1 MYALDES
8 IYAALPTHQH
18 AIGQRDLVGLTAAGM
33 LAASLFPSPGLAE
46 TKSGNSRAVRVATAS
61 ATIIRPYEVVYPQP
75 SQSKQADRNDRT
87 STRTVTGECTKLL
100 GPVGRDDIGAAP
112 RNPDGALCELILIE
126 LQ

>member
-8 IYAALPTHQH
+8 IYAALPTHQY

-33 LAASLFPSPGLAE
+33 LAASLFTSPGLAE
-46 TKSGNSRAVRVATAS
+46 PKSGNSRAVRVATAS

-75 SQSKQADRNDRT
+75 SQSKQADRNYRT
-87 STRTVTGECTKLL
+87 STRSVMGECTKLL
-100 GPVGRDDIGAAP
+100 GGAGRDDSGTTSH
-112 RNPDGALCELILIE
+112 NPDGALCELILIE